1 MRKTFLFIF
10 ALCATMMAWGIP
22 KSGLSEDGKT
32 YYIASK
38 TDLEGFRDAVN
49 GGQYSLNAVQTADI
63 DFGMTSE
70 GWDGSW
76 QVPIGTTDAKAY
88 TGIYDGQGYTISNF
102 LIYYHNSDDVTE
114 KLKTYEG
121 LGLFGVI
128 KGATLKNIHITCA
141 KENKFEGNPSGEKV
155 KGCGILCGQMQD
167 ATLIEDCSVEGGAYV
182 STASNAAI
190 LCGNDNNIAA
200 NKSTINRCWVSGTLR
215 IGRTENFSG
224 ILGYAYN
231 VSITNSYNLGTLN
244 VVRDYKVNAG
254 GIVGYGNASGETRV
268 LNIQNS
274 YNYGAVTDGRAA
286 ASQATTATVAVGAI
300 GCVKAGITSNLYY
313 LTGSCTKANGSSATL
328 NVAEKSAEEFKSLA
342 TSLGDE
348 FVDGTDY
355 PVLVKLTPALAFE
368 TSKFEVIAEAKSSIE
383 NSLVDLVEGAYPN
396 FGTLTYSMTG
406 DAIGTLVDGT
416 ANVNLNG
423 ATGTATITASVAGS
437 NYYKEAVASYTITVK
452 EPPTPIVTFPGIT
465 DGKKSV
471 ALDVESFTEA
481 ATVDMEVPIVYSSSN
496 ENVAM
501 VDNNGKVT
509 ILTTGTTEITA
520 KVEAKKGEYKE
531 ASATYTLTVTAS
543 EASEKSFVEK
553 FSGVSRCDGNCE
565 YTTEAETFIGTD
577 GLFHWTV
584 NSVRLRKGDVI
595 GKGGLRFSTSLEKGS
610 YHLLPD
616 PDYNG
621 GIMEGGIKRIAFTYK
636 EADNGAGV
644 NLKIYA
650 GTEERILKTAPN
662 SGKELSF
669 AANFF
674 VKENTSLKMFNTK
687 DSSVVTI
694 GPISIVPYLLFTTK
708 SDEAFLSL
716 VEEYDVKNVLINNTD
731 DGTVAYSIL
740 TPDVQS
746 QISNEGV
753 VDFTNVTK
761 SETIT
766 IQAAWTPAGESSAT
780 VITTMTLY
788 VDVESKTDKTVDEK
802 FTKYSSASWTN
813 SESSE
818 VTKNGDVYDWR
829 VKLTRHKTTDKLVDD
844 QQAIWFDTNGYVA
857 TADATD
863 NTKIGPAEGGI
874 KRIAFDWNQNGDN
887 QTGDDL
893 YISVSVDGT
902 EMPAIRRDG
911 GAQPEQPWQYIH
923 NLNVKKNATLK
934 IENKSTTSTKD
945 GGRVKIGTIVI
956 TPYLLY
962 TTKSDEVKLS
972 KGTYVNTDLINNTKS
987 DGTITFS
994 AEPNG
999 YVEFQEN
1006 PTYPGTFELLKA
1018 GEVTI
1023 TATWTPSNAADDEI
1037 VTTSYVLKINDKEY
1051 MDAHF
1056 ATAGNFEKVLGNT
1069 FTNAVTYT
1077 KGEGTVNY
1085 SSDDTN
1091 VAEVDDAG
1099 KVTIKG
1105 IGTTTIKAHLDA
1117 TENYFAWDGSY
1128 TLVVRTGVA
1137 DNNKL
1142 VEGFSNITTTSTAA
1156 AKWEGDLK
1164 DYFSWNV
1171 VNARRS
1177 EDKIADEVGV
1187 WMSAK
1192 GSIATDDVIEGGI
1205 KYFTFN
1211 WMQPSVEM
1219 GRTLRLKLTAGEEK
1233 STTQDYK
1240 VTTDNGG
1247 STNEIFYFAG
1257 NMQVKKNV
1265 QLTLTNESFTT
1276 ESGDPLTSNGRIV
1289 LDKFEIVPY
1298 LFYTTKSH
1306 TIDEATIGTT
1316 YTNPDLINNIDEGTV
1331 TYSLIG
1337 EGADDIAS
1345 IDTDGKVTV
1354 KAGGVVTVQAKWVP
1368 EGAEED
1374 EFVTT
1379 TYELT
1384 INFPSPT
1391 ITFNDFDVDLDGTVT
1406 PDITVKLDEEDI
1418 TETATITYEVA
1429 DKNIATWDATN
1440 GWKLKTHGTTQVTAN
1455 VTRTAQ
1461 YGATSATATMTVNTM
1476 TFAEGTFFT
1485 ENFGG
1490 EKTDDYSTKTENWR
1504 GKDNVYP
1511 WTYLNWLRYENRVRI
1526 KMSTSGST
1534 STIYMNPFDG
1544 GALEGG
1550 IKAVQVTWS
1559 APGAATLATDFYVDD
1574 MNNSGATKVTIQ
1586 KEADASIAT
1595 AQQITQAIFNS
1606 KTNAAQLRIRIGS
1619 SGKSAID
1626 VYSVDIVP
1634 YLLYT
1639 KKEVSVTYDLEGTNT
1654 VDASAN
1660 LINNLE
1666 VGETVTYSL
1675 SAGAQASIDGS
1686 TITLANATEDVTVT
1700 ATWGEV
1706 STTYT
1711 LKVTAKTPDF
1721 TLENKTAGA
1730 YATICLPNKID
1741 HVENA
1746 TLYSIN
1752 YGTIQEIEFVEA
1764 DFENDKAGMPYLVQV
1779 AADGNVNFYYGE
1791 GDAVDAP
1798 VSAEDAKGFVGSLQ
1812 EDPQEIPSDGSAILV
1827 SGGQLRIAGTNCVLT
1842 QNHAYITTEYLPETA
1857 TPSSAPRRTIRL
1869 YNPDAAPTNLNGLN
1883 GTVKPMK
1890 VLRDG
1895 QLYIIRDTKTY
1906 NAQGIEVQ

>member
-1 MRKTFLFIF
+1 MRKTFLFIL
-10 ALCATMMAWGIP
+10 ALCATTLAWGTP
-22 KSGLSEDGKT
+22 KSGLIDGT

-38 TDLEGFRDAVN
+38 TDLENFATAVN
-49 GGQYSLNAVQTADI
+49 GGQYSLNAVVTADI
-63 DFGMTSE
+63 DMAHEQNTN
-70 GWDGSW
+70 SW
-76 QVPIGTTDAKAY
+76 TTPIGTLDHPY
-88 TGIYDGQGYTISNF
+88 TGTFDGQCYEIKNF
-102 LIYYHNSDDVTE
+102 LIFRKGSD
-114 KLKTYEG
+114 LKNLAQIG
-121 LGLFGVI
+121 FFGAVS
-128 KGATLKNIHITCA
+128 GATIKNIILSSSL
-141 KENKFEGNPSGEKV
+141 ENYIEDVSG
-155 KGCGILCGQMQD
+155 CTPAAQAGILVG
-167 ATLIEDCSVEGGAYV
+167 LSGG
-182 STASNAAI
+182 
-190 LCGNDNNIAA
+190 
-200 NKSTINRCWVSGTLR
+200 STIDNCQVSANLFT
-215 IGRTENFSG
+215 
-224 ILGYAYN
+224 N
-231 VSITNSYNLGTLN
+231 VGVN
-244 VVRDYKVNAG
+244 VG
-254 GIVGYGNASGETRV
+254 GIVGYAGVDQDGWRAKNTISRCSCAGKWRTRQAGNYGGIVGYIFYVNIKDCYNLADIT
-268 LNIQNS
+268 LNQKEGNNYNGRAGGIFAYVNS
-274 YNYGAVTDGRAA
+274 STDSREVVIENCYNYGNITNQYGTNGTIGAIAATANGTKVTITNCYYLSTSCGKGIGGTN
-286 ASQATTATVAVGAI
+286 ASLTAT
-300 GCVKAGITSNLYY
+300 S
-313 LTGSCTKANGSSATL
+313 
-328 NVAEKSAEEFKSLA
+328 KSAEEFKSLA
-342 TSLGDE
+342 ASLGDE

-368 TSKFEVIAEAKSSIE
+368 TSEFEVIAEAKSSIE

-423 ATGTATITASVAGS
+423 AIGTATITASVAGS

-452 EPPTPIVTFPGIT
+452 EPPVPVVTFSGIT

-481 ATVDMEVPIVYSSSN
+481 ATVDMTVPVVYSSSN
-496 ENVAM
+496 ENVAT
-501 VDNNGKVT
+501 VNEDGKVT
-509 ILTTGTTEITA
+509 VLTTGTTEITA

-553 FSGVSRCDGNCE
+553 YGN
-565 YTTEAETFIGTD
+565 TTTWDNYPNDKKITGTD
-577 GLFHWTV
+577 NIFYWVANKT
-584 NSVRLRKGDVI
+584 RRKSDDKI
-595 GKGGLRFSTSLEKGS
+595 GSNVGLRFGSTLTEG

-616 PDYNG
+616 PEHNG

-636 EADNGAGV
+636 EAEDGAGV
-644 NLKIYA
+644 NFEISANSVKRVI
-650 GTEERILKTAPN
+650 KTKPN
-662 SGKELSF
+662 SGVELPF
-669 AANFF
+669 AANFL
-674 VKENTSLKMFNTK
+674 VKENTSLKMFNTNGA
-687 DSSVVTI
+687 SVVTI

-716 VEEYDVKNVLINNTD
+716 VNEYDVKNVLINNTD

-740 TPDVQS
+740 TADAQS
-746 QISNEGV
+746 QINDNGV
-753 VDFTNVTK
+753 VTFTNVTK

-766 IQAAWTPAGESSAT
+766 IQAAWTPDGESSAT

-788 VDVESKTDKTVDEK
+788 VDAEYETDKTVDEK
-802 FTKYSSASWTN
+802 FSKYDTEGWTN
-813 SESSE
+813 NESNE

-829 VKLTRHKTTDKLVDD
+829 TKWTRHRETDKLVDGKE
-844 QQAIWFDTNGYVA
+844 QAIWFNTNGYVA
-857 TADATD
+857 TADAKDD
-863 NTKIGPAEGGI
+863 NKIGPAEGGI
-874 KRIAFDWNQNGDN
+874 KRIAFKWNLNDPN

-893 YISVSVDGT
+893 YISISVDN
-902 EMPAIRRDG
+902 EEVSAIRRDG
-911 GAQPEQPWQYIH
+911 GAQPAEPWQYIH
-923 NLNVKKNATLK
+923 NLNVKKNAALK
-934 IENKSTTSTKD
+934 IENKSTTSREE

-972 KGTYVNTDLINNTKS
+972 KGSYVNTDLINNTNG
-987 DGTITFS
+987 GTITFS
-994 AEPNG
+994 AEPAEL
-999 YVEFQEN
+999 VEFQQN
-1006 PTYPGTFELLKA
+1006 PMYPGTVNLKGA

-1023 TATWTPSNAADDEI
+1023 TATWIPSNAADGEI

-1056 ATAGNFEKVLGNT
+1056 ETEGKLEKVLGNT

-1077 KGEGTVNY
+1077 KGEGTATY

-1128 TLVVRTGVA
+1128 TLVVRTGVT
-1137 DNNKL
+1137 DEKKL
-1142 VEGFSNITTTSTAA
+1142 VEGFSNITTTSTTAA
-1156 AKWEGDLK
+1156 TWEGDLK

-1171 VNARRS
+1171 NKARRS

-1192 GSIATDDVIEGGI
+1192 GSIATEGVIEGGI

-1211 WMQPSVEM
+1211 WMQPSVEK
-1219 GRTLRLKLTAGEEK
+1219 GATLRLNLAAGEK
-1233 STTQDYK
+1233 NYHQDYV

-1257 NMQVKKNV
+1257 DMQVKKNV
-1265 QLTLTNESFTT
+1265 QLTLTNESFKTDGGAALT
-1276 ESGDPLTSNGRIV
+1276 ENGRIV

-1298 LFYTTKSH
+1298 LFYKTKSH
-1306 TIDEATIGTT
+1306 TIENATEGAT
-1316 YTNPDLINNIDEGTV
+1316 YTNTDLINNIDEGAV
-1331 TYSLIG
+1331 TYSLIS

-1384 INFPSPT
+1384 INFPQPT
-1391 ITFNDFDVDLDGTVT
+1391 ITFNNIEVALDGTIT
-1406 PDITVKLDEEDI
+1406 PSITVMVGDEDV
-1418 TETATITYEVA
+1418 TETATISYEVA
-1429 DKNIATWDATN
+1429 DENIATWDATD
-1440 GWKLKTHGTTQVTAN
+1440 GWKLKTNGTTQVTAN
-1455 VTRTAQ
+1455 VERTAQ
-1461 YGATSATATMTVNTM
+1461 YGAASATATMTVNTI
-1476 TFAEGTFFT
+1476 TFASGTYFT

-1490 EKTDDYSTKTENWR
+1490 EKTNNYSTKTEDWR

-1511 WTYLNWLRYENRVRI
+1511 WTYLNWIRYDNRVRI
-1526 KMSTSGST
+1526 RMSKSGST
-1534 STIYMNPFDG
+1534 STNGYIHMNPFDG

-1559 APGAATLATDFYVDD
+1559 APGAEEYATDFYVDD
-1574 MNNSGATKVTIQ
+1574 MKNSSATKVTIQ
-1586 KEADASIAT
+1586 KEAGAST

-1606 KTNAAQLRIRIGS
+1606 KTDKAQLRIRIGS
-1619 SGKSAID
+1619 LEKSAID

-1639 KKEVSVTYDLEGTNT
+1639 KKTVSVTYDLEGTNE
-1654 VDASAN
+1654 VDVTEN

-1666 VGETVTYSL
+1666 AGETVTYSL
-1675 SAGAQASIDGS
+1675 SAGAQATISGS

-1700 ATWGEV
+1700 ATWGAV
-1706 STTYT
+1706 STTFT
-1711 LKVTAKTPDF
+1711 LKVTKAEDPVVEPDF
-1721 TLENKTAGA
+1721 VLESKTAGA
-1730 YATICLPNKID
+1730 YATICLPKKIAK
-1741 HVENA
+1741 VENA
-1746 TLYSIN
+1746 TLYSIS
-1752 YGTIQEIEFVEA
+1752 YGNTQMIEFVEA
-1764 DFENDKAGMPYLVQV
+1764 DLENDDAGMPYLVQV

-1791 GDAVDAP
+1791 GEAVTEPVDAQT
-1798 VSAEDAKGFVGSLQ
+1798 AKGFVGSLQ
-1812 EDPQEIPSDGSAILV
+1812 EAEQTIPFDGTAILV
-1827 SGGQLRIAGTNCVLT
+1827 SGGQLHIAGEWCVLT
-1842 QNHAYITTEYLPETA
+1842 QNHAYITTEYLPTE
-1857 TPSSAPRRTIRL
+1857 PEPVGVPRKTIRL
-1869 YNPDAAPTNLNGLN
+1869 YNPDAAPTNFNGLN

-1895 QLYIIRDTKTY
+1895 QFYIIRETKTY